1 MTSRPPSGPGPDAA
15 GLEPYPQGSRQVHST
30 TDSPAPKSTT
40 LYVKG
45 RLRPAGRSFAGW
57 FAWTHTLRWRLFLTY
72 FGTLVVLLGV
82 LGIVLNVIVGS
93 VLSQEERDRF
103 TAQVLANV
111 TVNQRFFD
119 QEVSGTQATC
129 IGATSY
135 QQAFEDT
142 IAEPLKR
149 GFPAITAVYLL
160 DRNGSVLAP
169 GSASGALGTEP
180 PYFDRADLTL
190 IQRKIAVAR
199 QQATGSRL
207 YCQRLLRDY

>member
-1 MTSRPPSGPGPDAA
+1 
-15 GLEPYPQGSRQVHST
+15 
-30 TDSPAPKSTT
+30 
-40 LYVKG
+40 
-45 RLRPAGRSFAGW
+45 
-57 FAWTHTLRWRLFLTY
+57 
-72 FGTLVVLLGV
+72 LLGV

-93 VLSQEERDRF
+93 VLYQEERARF

-149 GFPAITAVYLL
+149 GFPAITSVYLL
-160 DRNGSVLAP
+160 DRNGSVIAP
-169 GSASGALGTEP
+169 GSPSGTLETEP
-180 PYFDRADLTL
+180 PYFNRADLTH
-190 IQRKIAVAR
+190 IQSKIAVAR
-199 QQATGSRL
+199 QQVTGLGYLTSD
-207 YCQRLLRDY
+207 YYETTDAGGQRLGVMLIAIRYDISSRCAALLPASVRDIGIVQIVTDYARLSAELSALHLVLVRFWSEL